1 MSNIN
6 QFRDN
11 TIKELNLLKDRA
23 IQLGFDWPSTE
34 LGYTDP
40 NTASTEDLIDFLY
53 EVESFIYYK
62 ENEDQ

>member
-23 IQLGFDWPSTE
+23 ILLGFDWPSTE